1 MRLFIRPYV
10 APIRRIRPISHGRIE
25 AHSMRLF
32 IRPYVAPIRPFAI
45 TPLPHAMNP
54 RARGV
59 PPREPH
65 NVRAPMV

>member
-32 IRPYVAPIRPFAI
+32 IRPYVAPIRRI
-45 TPLPHAMNP
+45 RPHIA
-54 RARGV
+54 RA
-59 PPREPH
+59 
-65 NVRAPMV
+65 N